1 MQKAKVTISRVTFV
15 ALFPTIV
22 IPHLENSSLVRD
34 SSFKILKFKMKTLP
48 DFDPQDDDES
58 PRVNRN
64 HQDPEERMANM
75 AERIQSDADYFHD
88 EWSRR
93 NPNQVYGQSFRY
105 Y

>member
-1 MQKAKVTISRVTFV
+1 
-15 ALFPTIV
+15 
-22 IPHLENSSLVRD
+22 
-34 SSFKILKFKMKTLP
+34 MKTLP

-64 HQDPEERMANM
+64 HQDPEEYLADR
-75 AERIQSDADYFHD
+75 AERIQSDADHFHA

-93 NPNQVYGQSFRY
+93 NPNQVYGGNTFNY